1 MRIEY
6 VCGNLSTKALANQS
20 ISLQDSPFKSCLTE
34 DFVDINEARAYLNYL
49 LTLGLRQEE
58 AFGPM
63 ALDFIRETD
72 FDALGFLPEEQFSL
86 VMATIQALAQEPKR
100 YTLKL
105 EILSRA
111 LELVKRTTFNNPQ
124 LTRQIEQDIK
134 KTSAEIKI
142 YNEAMRPA
150 KTASV
155 EKQRL
160 VVQTEAPNYFLDI
173 AQKRASFYY
182 QEKFGLSKDEKT
194 AQHFGGGSR
203 KFEPDNPKVQ
213 REYPGACGPFM
224 NARTNAFHL
233 MMPFDIK
240 ISKKPDD
247 PLDAGMRAYYCKMG
261 YSFPL
266 GFEMGKICSF
276 QDGEILDISMD
287 DPNLIFLSVSRIKEK
302 EFQALNYPGTP
313 EVPVE
318 YAYPRAVLERTGTLG
333 PYVQLVSNFKI
344 WFDAS
349 QVSIL
354 IQGSPDLYE
363 YGLEGGSGL
372 MVRSHAADKIPAYV
386 ENTSLPWQEGMSFN
400 FVNIHLTLSPGTE
413 TAIVPYNTPLFT
425 VYPILPTQNFKWL
438 NVSET

>member
-1 MRIEY
+1 ME
-6 VCGNLSTKALANQS
+6 
-20 ISLQDSPFKSCLTE
+20 
-34 DFVDINEARAYLNYL
+34 INEARAYLNYL

-63 ALDFIRETD
+63 ALDFIREAD
-72 FDALGFLPEEQFSL
+72 FDAVGFLPEEQFSL
-86 VMATIQALAQEPKR
+86 IMATVQALAHEPKR

-105 EILSRA
+105 EMLNRA
-111 LELVKRTTFNNPQ
+111 RELVDKTSYKNPH

-134 KTSAEIKI
+134 KTNAEIGI

-150 KTASV
+150 KTGAQ

-160 VVQTEAPNYFLDI
+160 VVQTEAPDYFLDI
-173 AQKRASFYY
+173 AQKRASTYY
-182 QEKFGLSKDEKT
+182 QDKFGLSKEEKT
-194 AQHFGGGSR
+194 AQHFGGGPR
-203 KFEPDNPKVQ
+203 KFEPDNPKVH

-240 ISKKPDD
+240 ISRKPDD

-276 QDGEILDISMD
+276 HDGEILDIAMD

-302 EFQALNYPGTP
+302 EFRAPNYPGTP

-333 PYVQLVSNFKI
+333 PYVQVVSNFKI

-349 QVSIL
+349 QTSIL
-354 IQGSPDLYE
+354 IQGAPDLYE

-372 MVRSHAADKIPAYV
+372 MVRSHAADKVPAYV

-425 VYPILPTQNFKWL
+425 VYPVLPTQNFKWMD
-438 NVSET
+438 VSEA

>member
-1 MRIEY
+1 M
-6 VCGNLSTKALANQS
+6 
-20 ISLQDSPFKSCLTE
+20 
-34 DFVDINEARAYLNYL
+34 DINEARAYLNYL

-63 ALDFIRETD
+63 ALDFIRETE
-72 FDALGFLPEEQFSL
+72 FDAIGLLPEEQFSL
-86 VMATIQALAQEPKR
+86 IMATVQALAHEPKR

-105 EILSRA
+105 ELLKRA
-111 LELVKRTTFNNPQ
+111 LNLVDKTSYKNPQ

-134 KTSAEIKI
+134 KTTAEIGI

-150 KTASV
+150 KTGSE

-160 VVQTEAPNYFLDI
+160 VVQTEAPEYFLDI
-173 AQKRASFYY
+173 AQKRASAYY
-182 QEKFGLSKDEKT
+182 QDKFGLSKEEKT
-194 AQHFGGGSR
+194 AQHFGGGPR
-203 KFEPDNPKVQ
+203 KFEPDNPKVH

-240 ISKKPDD
+240 ISRKPDD

-276 QDGEILDISMD
+276 HDGEILDIAMD

-302 EFQALNYPGTP
+302 EFRAQNYPGTP
-313 EVPVE
+313 EVPLE

-333 PYVQLVSNFKI
+333 PYVQVVSNFKI
-344 WFDAS
+344 WFDAN
-349 QVSIL
+349 QTSIL
-354 IQGSPDLYE
+354 IQGAPDLYE

-372 MVRSHAADKIPAYV
+372 MVRSHAADKVPAYV

-425 VYPILPTQNFKWL
+425 VYPVLPTQNFKWMD
-438 NVSET
+438 VSEA

>member
-1 MRIEY
+1 M
-6 VCGNLSTKALANQS
+6 
-20 ISLQDSPFKSCLTE
+20 
-34 DFVDINEARAYLNYL
+34 DINEARAYLNYL

-63 ALDFIRETD
+63 ALDFIRETE
-72 FDALGFLPEEQFSL
+72 FDAIGLLPEEQFSL
-86 VMATIQALAQEPKR
+86 IMATVQALAHEPKR

-105 EILSRA
+105 ELLKRA
-111 LELVKRTTFNNPQ
+111 LNLVDKTSYKNPQ

-134 KTSAEIKI
+134 KTTAEIGI

-150 KTASV
+150 KTGSE

-160 VVQTEAPNYFLDI
+160 VVQTEAPEYFLDI
-173 AQKRASFYY
+173 AQKRASAYY
-182 QEKFGLSKDEKT
+182 QDKFGLSKEEKT
-194 AQHFGGGSR
+194 AQHFGGGPR
-203 KFEPDNPKVQ
+203 KFEPDNPKVH

-240 ISKKPDD
+240 ISRKPDD

-276 QDGEILDISMD
+276 HDGEILDIAMD

-302 EFQALNYPGTP
+302 EFRAQNYPGTP

-333 PYVQLVSNFKI
+333 PYVQVVSNFKI
-344 WFDAS
+344 WFDAN
-349 QVSIL
+349 QTSIL
-354 IQGSPDLYE
+354 IQGAPDLYE

-372 MVRSHAADKIPAYV
+372 MVRSHAADKVPAYV

-400 FVNIHLTLSPGTE
+400 FVNIHLTLSPGAE

-425 VYPILPTQNFKWL
+425 VYPVLPTQNFKWMD
-438 NVSET
+438 VSEA

>member
-1 MRIEY
+1 M
-6 VCGNLSTKALANQS
+6 
-20 ISLQDSPFKSCLTE
+20 
-34 DFVDINEARAYLNYL
+34 DINEARAYLNYL

-72 FDALGFLPEEQFSL
+72 FDAVGLLPGERFSL

-105 EILSRA
+105 EMLNRA
-111 LELVKRTTFNNPQ
+111 LVLVEKTTYKNPQ
-124 LTRQIEQDIK
+124 LIRQIEQDIK
-134 KTSAEIKI
+134 KTTAEIGI

-150 KTASV
+150 KTDAS
-155 EKQRL
+155 EKQKL
-160 VVQTEAPNYFLDI
+160 VVQTEAPDYFLEI
-173 AQKRASFYY
+173 AQKRASAYY
-182 QEKFGLSKDEKT
+182 QDKFALSKEEKT
-194 AQHFGGGSR
+194 AQHFGGGPR

-240 ISKKPDD
+240 ISRKPDD

-276 QDGEILDISMD
+276 NDGEILDIAMD

-302 EFQALNYPGTP
+302 EFRALDYPGTP
-313 EVPVE
+313 EIPVE
-318 YAYPRAVLERTGTLG
+318 YTYPRAVLERTGTLG
-333 PYVQLVSNFKI
+333 PYVQVVSNFKI

-349 QVSIL
+349 QVSVL
-354 IQGSPDLYE
+354 IQGAPDLYE

-372 MVRSHAADKIPAYV
+372 MVRSHAADKVPAYV
-386 ENTSLPWQEGMSFN
+386 ENTALPWQEGMSFN
-400 FVNIHLTLSPGTE
+400 FVNIHLTLSPGTD

-425 VYPILPTQNFKWL
+425 VYPILPTQNLKWMD
-438 NVSET
+438 VSEA

>member
-1 MRIEY
+1 
-6 VCGNLSTKALANQS
+6 
-20 ISLQDSPFKSCLTE
+20 
-34 DFVDINEARAYLNYL
+34 VDINEARAYLNYL

-63 ALDFIRETD
+63 ALDFIRETE
-72 FDALGFLPEEQFSL
+72 FDAIGLLPEEQFSL
-86 VMATIQALAQEPKR
+86 IMATVQALAHEPKR

-105 EILSRA
+105 ELLNRA
-111 LELVKRTTFNNPQ
+111 LNLVDKTSYKNPQ

-134 KTSAEIKI
+134 KTTAEIGI

-150 KTASV
+150 KTGSE

-160 VVQTEAPNYFLDI
+160 VVQTEAPEYFLDI
-173 AQKRASFYY
+173 AQKRASAYY
-182 QEKFGLSKDEKT
+182 QDKFGLSKEEKT
-194 AQHFGGGSR
+194 AQHFGGGPR
-203 KFEPDNPKVQ
+203 KFEPDNPKVH

-240 ISKKPDD
+240 ISRKPDD

-276 QDGEILDISMD
+276 HDGEILDIAMD

-302 EFQALNYPGTP
+302 EFRAQNYPGTP
-313 EVPVE
+313 EVPLE

-333 PYVQLVSNFKI
+333 PYVQVVSNFKI
-344 WFDAS
+344 WFDAN
-349 QVSIL
+349 QTSIL
-354 IQGSPDLYE
+354 IQGAPDLYE

-372 MVRSHAADKIPAYV
+372 MVRSHAADKVPAYV

-400 FVNIHLTLSPGTE
+400 FVNIHLTLSPGAE

-425 VYPILPTQNFKWL
+425 VYPVLPTQNFKWMD
-438 NVSET
+438 VSEA